1 MNSLS
6 DDIDLRWNGVNTLFG
21 NVKTLSGDVD

>member
-6 DDIDLRWNGVNTLFG
+6 DDIDLSWNSVNTLFG
-21 NVKTLSGDVD
+21 NFDYDVGMV

>member
-6 DDIDLRWNGVNTLFG
+6 DDIDLRWNGVINVFG
-21 NVKTLSGDVD
+21 NVDYDVGML

>member
-21 NVKTLSGDVD
+21 NFEYDVGMV